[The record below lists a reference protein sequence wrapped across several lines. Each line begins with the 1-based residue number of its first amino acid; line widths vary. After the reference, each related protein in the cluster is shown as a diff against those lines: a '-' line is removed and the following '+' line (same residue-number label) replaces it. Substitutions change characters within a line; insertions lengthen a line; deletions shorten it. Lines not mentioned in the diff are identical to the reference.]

1 MLLVILTVVGSFASI
16 FGLVVSLYVLWREVR
31 LQNDVT
37 RLKDEE
43 EEWHDCKKSCPK
55 SKP

>member
-43 EEWHDCKKSCPK
+43 EEWHDCKNCSRS
-55 SKP
+55 SKG